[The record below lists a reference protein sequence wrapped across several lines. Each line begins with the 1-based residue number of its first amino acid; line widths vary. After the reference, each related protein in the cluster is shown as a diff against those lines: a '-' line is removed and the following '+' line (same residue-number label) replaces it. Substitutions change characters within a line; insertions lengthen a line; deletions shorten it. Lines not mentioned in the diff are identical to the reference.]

1 MPLSKTQKKAM
12 IHSNKLWAGAKARKH
27 LKWQAKV
34 WVVMAE
40 FARWSLHSWS
50 GAIVKNKAQAQ
61 AIAFS
66 EAGLSKKKKKKKKS
80 WK

>member
-12 IHSNKLWAGAKARKH
+12 VHSNKLWSGAKARKH

-40 FARWSLHSWS
+40 FKRGTLHSWS
-50 GAIVKNKAQAQ
+50 GAIVTNKAQAK
-61 AIAFS
+61 AIALS
-66 EAGLSKKKKKKKKS
+66 EAGLSKKKKKKT